1 MIFFISIV
9 LLFSCFFLYIL
20 FKTKEIIPN
29 DFLFYGS
36 IADYLNIYGIENYNL
51 NIYDTKG
58 VKLYHYFNEWSSA
71 FFSRIFGL
79 PGSVAL
85 VYVYFPLVM
94 SVLFIGIYALVN
106 SLFKLSSLQSL
117 FYTSVFFISS
127 QFWGGTSV
135 AYLIQIKGF
144 SIRFGSLFITANYLK
159 LLIVITF
166 FAAFLILIRRNQRL
180 LSMAFLLAIPFIW
193 PTTLFGVFGGLILY
207 FVYESIKIKELHLKE
222 LLFVGITAISFLA
235 FYKFFGGSDNDYEII
250 TQKSYL
256 EVFYENFKIHEA
268 LFLIPKI
275 IISRIY
281 YFIMFIIIIIF
292 NYNKFIDLVKSN
304 REIFNKIFIFIL
316 FLSLSSLFGNMFFH
330 YQLDSDQIFGNLID
344 NTVLKF
350 VSFFVLILTIKS
362 IKTRILIAIFV
373 VFSILTITKTIN
385 NIDNKISSKD
395 LNTYKTFGN
404 YIAKTNSKKY
414 AINLL
419 AENSVLP
426 RVATS
431 VYSPLNFLRTYT
443 KEYFPIN
450 ISIYDRKYKYS
461 LSVMDNVQFNS
472 TLSNSPYFHFINKHN
487 LNYKD
492 INSKLKFLEYNKI
505 DFLIFEKKSLDINF
519 IKNIKI
525 VKTFNFNDFTVI
537 EIDWN

>member
-1 MIFFISIV
+1 MSVVFTILAYFLIYIIGSFVINFINLNDILKKKEIFFIKILIGLISLTTIFAIINSKGLTILIWLIPIFSFAYFASGNKLKKFKFNSLFLDLKYMIFFISIV

-207 FVYESIKIKELHLKE
+207 FVYESIKIKELHLKSYC
-222 LLFVGITAISFLA
+222 LL
-235 FYKFFGGSDNDYEII
+235 E
-250 TQKSYL
+250 
-256 EVFYENFKIHEA
+256 
-268 LFLIPKI
+268 
-275 IISRIY
+275 
-281 YFIMFIIIIIF
+281 
-292 NYNKFIDLVKSN
+292 
-304 REIFNKIFIFIL
+304 
-316 FLSLSSLFGNMFFH
+316 
-330 YQLDSDQIFGNLID
+330 
-344 NTVLKF
+344 
-350 VSFFVLILTIKS
+350 
-362 IKTRILIAIFV
+362 
-373 VFSILTITKTIN
+373 
-385 NIDNKISSKD
+385 
-395 LNTYKTFGN
+395 
-404 YIAKTNSKKY
+404 
-414 AINLL
+414 
-419 AENSVLP
+419 
-426 RVATS
+426 
-431 VYSPLNFLRTYT
+431 
-443 KEYFPIN
+443 
-450 ISIYDRKYKYS
+450 
-461 LSVMDNVQFNS
+461 
-472 TLSNSPYFHFINKHN
+472 
-487 LNYKD
+487 
-492 INSKLKFLEYNKI
+492 
-505 DFLIFEKKSLDINF
+505 
-519 IKNIKI
+519 
-525 VKTFNFNDFTVI
+525 
-537 EIDWN
+537 